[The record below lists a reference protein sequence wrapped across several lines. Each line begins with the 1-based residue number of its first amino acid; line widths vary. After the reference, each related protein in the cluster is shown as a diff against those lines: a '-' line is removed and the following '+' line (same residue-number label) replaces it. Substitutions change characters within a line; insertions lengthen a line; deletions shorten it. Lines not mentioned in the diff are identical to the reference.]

1 MAENGVFVSVGISLD
16 GFIAGPNAGPDN
28 PMGGV
33 SHRIHEWMFQVHSW
47 RERQQWSGGELGRDN
62 EIANESFQRAGAY
75 IMGRRMFDEGEVA
88 WPDPPPFQAPVF
100 VLTNHGREPWERQ
113 GGTTFYFVTD
123 GIEHALE
130 QAREAAQGRD
140 VQISG
145 GANVIQQYLNAGL
158 VHDIEFHQAPV
169 ILGSG
174 RRLLDNLDTSTA
186 EWTIDRVVSSD
197 YVTHIRYKIGS
208 NSNQ

>member
-1 MAENGVFVSVGISLD
+1 MAEKNGVFVSVGISLD

-33 SHRIHEWMFQVHSW
+33 SHRLHKWMFRVHAW

-62 EIANESFQRAGAY
+62 EIADESFQRAGAY
-75 IMGRRMFDEGEVA
+75 IMGRRMFDEGEVS

-100 VLTNHGREPWERQ
+100 VLTNREREPWVRQ
-113 GGTTFYFVTD
+113 GGTTFYFVTE

-130 QAREAAQGRD
+130 RAREMAQGRD

-158 VHDIEFHQAPV
+158 VHDVELHQAPV

-186 EWTIDRVVSSD
+186 EWTIDRVVPSD
-197 YVTHIRYKIGS
+197 YVTHIRYRIPS
-208 NSNQ
+208 